1 MISSYLDMSGTK
13 KTLLEKQ
20 YEYIKASEKLRT
32 DITKETDLLKM
43 LDLSLLC
50 ISCSIGDI
58 EFYKQN
64 KRKID
69 NILFSKSGEKGKFV
83 RVE

>member
-69 NILFSKSGEKGKFV
+69 NILFPKSGEKG
-83 RVE
+83 

>member
-20 YEYIKASEKLRT
+20 YEYIKASEKLRA
-32 DITKETDLLKM
+32 DIIKETDPLKM

-69 NILFSKSGEKGKFV
+69 NILSLKVVKKDNW
-83 RVE
+83 

>member
-1 MISSYLDMSGTK
+1 MISNYLDMSGRN
-13 KTLLEKQ
+13 KTLLRQQ

-32 DITKETDLLKM
+32 EITKETDPLKM

-69 NILFSKSGEKGKFV
+69 NILFSKSGGKG
-83 RVE
+83 

>member
-1 MISSYLDMSGTK
+1 MISNYINMSGSYSP
-13 KTLLEKQ
+13 LLEKQ

-32 DITKETDLLKM
+32 EITKETDILKM

-69 NILFSKSGEKGKFV
+69 NILFSKSGEKG
-83 RVE
+83 

>member
-64 KRKID
+64 KIKID
-69 NILFSKSGEKGKFV
+69 KILFAKSGEK
-83 RVE
+83 ENL